1 MIQSVVFKI
10 SGMHCSSC
18 AINIDGALEDTDGV
32 VEAKTS
38 YAKGQVEVRF
48 DEGKL
53 NPEKIKEIISGTGY
67 EVI

>member
-48 DEGKL
+48 DGKKL
-53 NPEKIKEIISGTGY
+53 TLEKIKEIISGTGY